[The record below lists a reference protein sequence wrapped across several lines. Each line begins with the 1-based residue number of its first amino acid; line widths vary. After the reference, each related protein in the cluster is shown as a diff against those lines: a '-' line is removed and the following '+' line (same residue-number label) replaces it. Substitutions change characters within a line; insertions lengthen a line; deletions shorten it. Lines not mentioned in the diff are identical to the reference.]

1 MQSIYPDPPLLPRS
15 LQHSRG
21 SFSPGPSGGV
31 GIISHHCWSASTP
44 YAGSL
49 HSAHPAVRS
58 PSIKQ
63 TSFLI
68 PAKSLLL
75 SCCPEPPRSGR
86 HLAPAKRQTLS
97 FQLRGLW
104 FDSPLTS
111 KFLAPLRLHFH
122 IWKMGMII
130 AVLTASIFSTWQMI
144 DPQGRRRRNHGKA
157 LRTPDKKEELEAVLV
172 AGSFCLSASTCL
184 SCFPF
189 PYTSRGAKYGSPAA
203 HKFIYSK

>member
-1 MQSIYPDPPLLPRS
+1 MQSIYPDPPLLPPS
-15 LQHSRG
+15 PQPSRG

-31 GIISHHCWSASTP
+31 GIISHHCWGDSTP

-58 PSIKQ
+58 PSMKQ
-63 TSFLI
+63 TSFII
-68 PAKSLLL
+68 PAKSLFL

-86 HLAPAKRQTLS
+86 HLAPVKWQMLS

-111 KFLAPLRLHFH
+111 KFLASLSLHFH

-130 AVLTASIFSTWQMI
+130 AVLTASVFPTWQMT
-144 DPQGRRRRNHGKA
+144 DPQGRRRWNHGKA

-172 AGSFCLSASTCL
+172 SDSFCPSASPCL

-189 PYTSRGAKYGSPAA
+189 PYTSCGAKYGSPSA
-203 HKFIYSK
+203 HEFIYSK